1 MNILSKK
8 SSPKSILQVLIILFL
23 FSLSAFA
30 QTVKIKIIQT
40 TDEHGAIFP
49 YDFTE
54 MKETNN
60 SLAQVY
66 TYIKEEREKKDQEVI
81 LLSGGDILQG
91 TPTVYYYNFE
101 KTNGSHL
108 LADVMNY
115 MRYDAGTVGN
125 HDIETGHSVYDK
137 FKIEINFPWLAANA
151 INIKSNEPYFKPYTI
166 IERQGI
172 KIAVLG
178 LITPHIPNWLPEK
191 IWEGIAWDDMIETAK
206 KWTKIINEKE
216 KPDLMVGLFHSGVD
230 FTYGNQSIESYKNE
244 NASKLVAQQVQGFDI
259 IFVGHDHRG
268 WNFKEKN
275 SVGKEV
281 QILGATSSARDVSI
295 ANCTFTF
302 DTNTKRWAKEIIGEI
317 VELKNFS
324 PDNDFMK
331 KLSDQY
337 DEVKKYVSRP
347 IGYFE
352 EPLSARESIFGNGA
366 FTDFINTIQLELT
379 GADISFTA
387 PLSMNAKIDKGE
399 ILAGE
404 MFKLYR
410 YENFLYTMELS
421 GKEIK
426 NYLEHSYSLWFNQM
440 KSEDDHLLKF
450 DLDELGNIKFDKRNN
465 APTLKNQFYN
475 FDAALG
481 INYLVD
487 VSKPSHERVKI
498 LSMQNGYSFDEMKK
512 YKVAV
517 NSYRGNGGGNHL
529 TAGAGIPK
537 EELSKRI
544 ITSTEKDLRYYMM
557 KWIEKNKTVNPK
569 AAGNWKVIPE
579 EWWTKGKEK
588 DYQIIFGKK

>member
-23 FSLSAFA
+23 FSLSVFA

-54 MKETNN
+54 MKETKN

-66 TYIKEEREKKDQEVI
+66 TYIKEEREKKDNEII

-91 TPTVYYYNFE
+91 TPAVYYYNFE
-101 KTNGSHL
+101 KTNRSHL

-137 FKIEINFPWLAANA
+137 FKAEINFPWLAANA

-206 KWTKIINEKE
+206 KWTKIIDEKE

-230 FTYGNQSIESYKNE
+230 FTYGNQNLESYKNE

-275 SVGKEV
+275 LISKEV
-281 QILGATSSARDVSI
+281 QILGATSSARDISI

-302 DTNTKRWAKEIIGEI
+302 DNNTKRWAKEIIGEI

-324 PDNDFMK
+324 PGNDFMK
-331 KLSDQY
+331 NFSDQY

-366 FTDFINTIQLELT
+366 FTDFINTIQIELT

-410 YENFLYTMELS
+410 YENLLYTMELS

-426 NYLEHSYSLWFNQM
+426 NYLEHSYSLWFNHM
-440 KSEDDHLLKF
+440 KSADDHLLKF
-450 DLDELGNIKFDKRNN
+450 DLDELGNLKFDKRNN

-487 VSKPSHERVKI
+487 VSKPAHERVKI
-498 LSMQNGYSFDEMKK
+498 LSLQNGSSFDEMKK

-569 AAGNWKVIPE
+569 AAGNWKVVPE
-579 EWWTKGKEK
+579 EWWSKGKEK